1 MSIGKAEKEVTASLY
16 IPPHP
21 FGLVCDGVH
30 RSSYPAQGTLS
41 YIKSLNLKSM
51 VALTPQDIK
60 SELRIF
66 CSNNDINIFEC
77 NIGFNQ
83 EPFVSMDE
91 QLVHK
96 ATKYIL
102 DKSNHPLLVF
112 CTNGKVRTGVVV
124 GCLRRH
130 MEWSMVSIMHE
141 LEQFAS
147 DGFSNEAGI
156 LDALF
161 IQNYDTQSSK

>member
-1 MSIGKAEKEVTASLY
+1 MSHEQGYNVESASLY

-21 FGLVCDGVH
+21 FGFICDGVY
-30 RSSYPAQGTLS
+30 RSSYPAHGTLA

-51 VALTPQDIK
+51 VALTPQDLK

-91 QLVHK
+91 QLVRT

-102 DKSNHPLLVF
+102 DKSNHPVLLF
-112 CTNGKVRTGVVV
+112 CTNGKARTGVVV

-130 MEWSMVSIMHE
+130 MGWSMVSIMHE

-147 DGFSNEAGI
+147 DGFSNEAGL

-161 IQNYDTQSSK
+161 IQNYETE